1 MSAATAEGAK
11 ASLGGTC
18 KGPPIRTNYPKGAP
32 AGKLA
37 FPNLYRA
44 EWKFLTPLD
53 ALGAVTTSE
62 KRVMEAT
69 FADSLEQAIGSAARA
84 WSDCTTPFAE
94 ATRVGVINWNGRPI
108 KKKIAEDTDGRDN

>member
-1 MSAATAEGAK
+1 MGE
-11 ASLGGTC
+11 
-18 KGPPIRTNYPKGAP
+18 P
-32 AGKLA
+32 ARVHQLEQITRRARSGEVD

-53 ALGAVTTSE
+53 ALGAGTTSE

-84 WSDCTTPFAE
+84 
-94 ATRVGVINWNGRPI
+94 
-108 KKKIAEDTDGRDN
+108 